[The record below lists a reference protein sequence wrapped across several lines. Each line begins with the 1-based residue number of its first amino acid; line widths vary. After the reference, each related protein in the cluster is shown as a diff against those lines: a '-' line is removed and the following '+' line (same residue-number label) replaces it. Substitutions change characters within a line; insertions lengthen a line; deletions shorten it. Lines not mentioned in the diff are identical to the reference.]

1 MNVWAFWAL
10 RILRCSLYRKFTCLR
25 LLLLLRLAL
34 LAGRAL
40 LVMTGL
46 KLLDEWQLL
55 ETVLG
60 STGPETLG
68 IINS

>member
-1 MNVWAFWAL
+1 MNSCIEFFDKGQGK
-10 RILRCSLYRKFTCLR
+10 ITCLR

-46 KLLDEWQLL
+46 KLLDAWQLL
-55 ETVLG
+55 EAVLG
-60 STGPETLG
+60 STSPETLG
-68 IINS
+68 IVNS